1 MIENKFLLAMMVSKR
16 VKQLKHGEKPLVKTK
31 QGKFMAIALE
41 EIKQGKVFIKKEA
54 PLKNTNTEEIFDE
67 SMMDE

>member
-1 MIENKFLLAMMVSKR
+1 MIDNRFLLAMMISKR

-31 QGKFMAIALE
+31 QGKLMNIALE

-54 PLKNTNTEEIFDE
+54 VSENVKTEEIFNE